1 MNYLLGNTLS
11 ELQDIVKAYGLPSF
25 TAKQIADWLYKKRVR
40 SIDQMTNL
48 SQKART
54 ALAQQ
59 YQIGV
64 TDPVHIA
71 TSADGTQKYLFQVGD
86 NQHIESVF
94 IPEKDRAT
102 LCISSQMGCQMN
114 CLFCATGKQGFAGN
128 LTTAQILNQVQSI
141 QEPDR
146 LTNIV
151 FMGMG
156 EPLNNLQ
163 AVLKAIEIMTAPY
176 GYGWSPKR
184 ITLST
189 VGILPNLPAFLEQ
202 TSCHLAVSV
211 HAPSAFERRELIPAE
226 KAYPINDVITLLKKY
241 DWSHQRKLSIE
252 YTLFDQLNDTQECAQ
267 KLADMLRGLDCHVNL
282 IPFHQIPQVGLAPT
296 PMEGIEQFEAWLTK
310 RHISVT
316 IRKSRGQDIDAA
328 CGMLSTKKQQ
338 KAWKNKP
345 FFSLPFAACCLL
357 RATATPLCQPLP
369 VLQARFYWLL
379 TKVCLKPM

>member
-40 SIDQMTNL
+40 SINDMTNL

-54 ALAQQ
+54 ALSEQ

-64 TDPVHIA
+64 SNPVHIA
-71 TSADGTQKYLFQVGD
+71 QSADGTEKYLFKVGN

-128 LTTAQILNQVQSI
+128 LTTAEILNQVQSI

-156 EPLNNLQ
+156 EPLNNVE
-163 AVLKAIEIMTAPY
+163 AVLKAIEIMTADY

-202 TSCHLAVSV
+202 TNCHLAVSV

-296 PMEGIEQFEAWLTK
+296 PMKGIEQFEQWLAK
-310 RHISVT
+310 RRISVT

-328 CGMLSTKKQQ
+328 CGMLSTKQNQ
-338 KAWKNKP
+338 KA
-345 FFSLPFAACCLL
+345 
-357 RATATPLCQPLP
+357 
-369 VLQARFYWLL
+369 
-379 TKVCLKPM
+379 